1 MTEQEQ
7 LRELVRTL
15 DEKLRMY
22 YETILKLQREIEQKN
37 EVIAKKTRLEALGQ
51 LGAMLAHEIRNPLG
65 GIELYCSVLKRDLEP
80 SKQELVDKILNCVR
94 DLNQLVTDIL
104 TFTGN
109 IVLQKGPQAIEKI
122 VEEAVALSQDKIAKK
137 NIRVVRHYTV
147 NGRLVMVDPFRMQQV
162 FLNIVQNAVDAMD
175 SGGTLSIETRTEGDS
190 VVVSFRDTGQGL
202 APEDLRRLFTPFFT
216 TKSKGT
222 GLGLAIAQ
230 RIVEA
235 HGGRIEASNNPD
247 RGACF
252 TVRL

>member
-1 MTEQEQ
+1 MTEQDQ
-7 LRELVRTL
+7 LKELVRTL
-15 DEKLRMY
+15 DDKLRKY
-22 YETILKLQREIEQKN
+22 YETILKLQKEIEEKN

-80 SKQELVDKILNCVR
+80 SKQELVDKILNCVK

-122 VEEAVALSQDKIAKK
+122 VDEAVSLSQDKIAKK
-137 NIRVVRHYTV
+137 NIQVVRNYKM
-147 NGRLVMVDPFRMQQV
+147 NGKPAVVDSFRMQQV
-162 FLNIVQNAVDAMD
+162 FLNIVQNAVDAMEP
-175 SGGTLSIETRTEGDS
+175 GGTLSIETRPEGNS
-190 VVVSFRDTGQGL
+190 VVVAIRDTGKGL
-202 APEDLRRLFTPFFT
+202 APEDLKRLFTPFFT

-222 GLGLAIAQ
+222 GLGLSIAQ

-247 RGACF
+247 KGACF
-252 TVRL
+252 TVRV